1 MLRRSHE
8 RIPLGANC
16 SLKENFDVWKWR
28 WVSLKERPTGV
39 SVPRE
44 GGKRRAWRRVLSWLR
59 DVITWRHSGL
69 LMHTVTH
76 TQTNSGEPQRS
87 TSWPPNLWFGWDE
100 SLPQHHTETDWE
112 LIKGRFYIFSKK
124 WHSVAS
130 ALTGACWLWSFSPP
144 GSLQMHH
151 TWLQWL
157 DVEQILANW

>member
-1 MLRRSHE
+1 MKGSPSV
-8 RIPLGANC
+8 RIAL
-16 SLKENFDVWKWR
+16 SKKTLMFENGDGCLWKKGLQVYQCHGR
-28 WVSLKERPTGV
+28 
-39 SVPRE
+39 

-130 ALTGACWLWSFSPP
+130 ALTGACRLWSFSPP